1 MSWQNGGRVKQEQNG
16 IGDALADF
24 QRLHDLPDDSRGSEQ
39 TRLVSR
45 FYDVVTRFYEFGW
58 GNTFHFSPRRPRE
71 TLAESQRR
79 HDEEIGALLN
89 LVPGM
94 QVADFGCGVGGP
106 ALTIAAATGATV
118 TGINYNAH
126 QIERGN
132 TRAKQAG
139 LAETCK
145 FLYADYMCVPLPD
158 GSFDAAY
165 SFEAFCHAPD
175 RQRAFGELYRL
186 LKPGGEAAIVDWCFT
201 DMFDAADAHHADLR
215 VRIEENN
222 AVPNL
227 PTAKEYVAAMEGAG
241 FEVVRAVD
249 QQVEQ
254 GNAATPWFM
263 ALEGRDWSLSSM
275 ARIPA
280 GRAVT
285 AGVTRALEAL
295 RIAPRGTSETARFL
309 NVAADA
315 LVEAGK
321 LGIFTPSLLVHAR
334 KRQA

>member
-1 MSWQNGGRVKQEQNG
+1 MKQEQEG

-24 QRLHDLPDDSRGSEQ
+24 QRLHELPDESRGSEQ
-39 TRLVSR
+39 ARLVSR

-58 GNTFHFSPRRPRE
+58 GNTFHFSPRRPGE
-71 TLAESQRR
+71 TLAQSQRR
-79 HDEEIGALLN
+79 HDEEIGALLG
-89 LVPGM
+89 LAPGM

-106 ALTIAAATGATV
+106 AITIAAATGATV
-118 TGINYNAH
+118 TGINYNAY

-132 TRAKQAG
+132 VRAKQAG
-139 LAETCK
+139 LADRCK
-145 FLYADYMCVPLPD
+145 FLYADYMSVPLTD
-158 GSFDAAY
+158 ICFDAAY

-175 RQRAFGELYRL
+175 RQRAFAELYRL

-201 DMFDAADAHHADLR
+201 DIFDAADAHHADLR
-215 VRIEENN
+215 LRIEENN
-222 AVPNL
+222 AVPSL
-227 PTAKEYVAAMEGAG
+227 PTTREYVAAIEGAG
-241 FEVVRAVD
+241 FEVVSVVD

-254 GNAATPWFM
+254 GNPSTPWYM

-285 AGVTRALEAL
+285 AAVTRILEAL

-334 KRQA
+334 KPQA

>member
-1 MSWQNGGRVKQEQNG
+1 M
-16 IGDALADF
+16 
-24 QRLHDLPDDSRGSEQ
+24 
-39 TRLVSR
+39 SR

-58 GNTFHFSPRRPRE
+58 GNTFHFSPRRAGRDARTVAAPTRRRDRR
-71 TLAESQRR
+71 TVESRSG
-79 HDEEIGALLN
+79 HA
-89 LVPGM
+89 
-94 QVADFGCGVGGP
+94 GCGVGGP

-126 QIERGN
+126 QIERG
-132 TRAKQAG
+132 TVRAEQAS
-139 LAETCK
+139 LADTCR
-145 FLYADYMCVPLPD
+145 FLYADYVRVPLPD

-165 SFEAFCHAPD
+165 SFETFCHAPD

-215 VRIEENN
+215 ARIEENN

-227 PTAKEYVAAMEGAG
+227 PTAPEYVAAMESAG

-254 GNAATPWFM
+254 GNPATPWYM

-309 NVAADA
+309 NVAADG
-315 LVEAGK
+315 LVGAGK

-334 KRQA
+334 KPQA

>member
-1 MSWQNGGRVKQEQNG
+1 MKQEQDD
-16 IGDALADF
+16 IGGALADF
-24 QRLHDLPDDSRGSEQ
+24 QRLHDLPDESRRSEQ

-45 FYDVVTRFYEFGW
+45 YYDVVTRFYEFSW
-58 GNTFHFSPRRPRE
+58 GTTFHFSPRRPGE
-71 TLAESQRR
+71 TLVESQRR
-79 HDEEIGALLN
+79 HDEEIGALLD
-89 LVPGM
+89 LAPGM
-94 QVADFGCGVGGP
+94 QVADLGCGVGGP

-126 QIERGN
+126 QVDRGN
-132 TRAKQAG
+132 VRANEAG
-139 LAETCK
+139 LADKCK
-145 FLYADYMCVPLPD
+145 FLYADYMRVPLTN

-186 LKPGGEAAIVDWCFT
+186 LKPGGEAAIVDWCLT
-201 DMFDAADAHHADLR
+201 DIFNAADARHADLR
-215 VRIEENN
+215 ARIEENN

-227 PTAKEYVAAMEGAG
+227 PTAREYVAAMQGAD
-241 FEVVRAVD
+241 FEVVSIVD

-254 GNAATPWFM
+254 GNPATPWYM

-280 GRAVT
+280 ARALT
-285 AGVTRALEAL
+285 AAVTRALEGL
-295 RIAPRGTSETARFL
+295 RIAPRGTAETARVL
-309 NVAADA
+309 NMAADA

-321 LGIFTPSLLVHAR
+321 LGIFTPSLLVHVR
-334 KRQA
+334 KPQT